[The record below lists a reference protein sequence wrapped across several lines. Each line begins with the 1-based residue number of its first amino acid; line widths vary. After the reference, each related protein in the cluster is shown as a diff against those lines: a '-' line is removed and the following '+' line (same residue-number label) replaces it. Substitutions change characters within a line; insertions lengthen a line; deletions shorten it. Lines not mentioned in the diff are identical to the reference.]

1 MASTSRETNDASKT
15 AWAAEPERQV
25 PAPKKP
31 IANLNAF
38 TSRTTVSQ
46 GLLDI
51 SLLTANVAQ
60 LKFVLDQG
68 VEQSYY
74 YILVT
79 LLCLSI
85 TLQVVLAAMLV
96 YKYGQSVED
105 DDDEGI
111 RGKSLTR
118 FNNWTTILSLF
129 ITVINIVV
137 SAFGISVIDT
147 SAGGPGNGSAT

>member
-1 MASTSRETNDASKT
+1 MASTSRETNDTCKT
-15 AWAAEPERQV
+15 AWTAEPERQV
-25 PAPKKP
+25 PVPKKP
-31 IANLNAF
+31 IANLDAF
-38 TSRTTVSQ
+38 TSRKTVSQ

-68 VEQSYY
+68 VEQRYFY
-74 YILVT
+74 VLVI

-96 YKYGQSVED
+96 SKYGQSVED
-105 DDDEGI
+105 DDDEGL

-137 SAFGISVIDT
+137 SAFGISVINIST
-147 SAGGPGNGSAT
+147 GGPGNGSAT

>member
-1 MASTSRETNDASKT
+1 MASTSRDTNDASKT

-68 VEQSYY
+68 VDQSYY

-96 YKYGQSVED
+96 YKYRDSPWKMMMMKGSV
-105 DDDEGI
+105 G
-111 RGKSLTR
+111 R
-118 FNNWTTILSLF
+118 
-129 ITVINIVV
+129 V
-137 SAFGISVIDT
+137 
-147 SAGGPGNGSAT
+147 

>member
-1 MASTSRETNDASKT
+1 MASTSRETNDTCKT

-25 PAPKKP
+25 PVPKKP
-31 IANLNAF
+31 IANLD
-38 TSRTTVSQ
+38 SQ

-60 LKFVLDQG
+60 LKLVLDQG
-68 VEQSYY
+68 VEQRYFY
-74 YILVT
+74 VLVI

-96 YKYGQSVED
+96 SKYGQSVED
-105 DDDEGI
+105 DDDEGL

-137 SAFGISVIDT
+137 SAFGISVINIST
-147 SAGGPGNGSAT
+147 GGPGNGSAT